1 MKKLLSIAFVLAL
14 TAGFAQAQGI
24 SIGARA
30 GLNLAKQTY
39 SGSGITASP
48 DGRTSFIL
56 GGYATIMFS
65 DKLGL
70 QPELFYSGTGAS
82 AGSAVEKINY
92 LTLPVFLRYNVTDN
106 VHFLAGPQ
114 LGVLLSA
121 KDDAGND
128 IKDQV
133 NSSDFGI
140 VPGVG
145 VDFGPFNAG
154 LRYSLGLSNIAKNA
168 SSGFTVKNN
177 VFQVVVGYRLFGKGK

>member
-1 MKKLLSIAFVLAL
+1 MKKLLSITSALAL
-14 TAGFAQAQGI
+14 TICLANAQSF

-30 GLNLAKQTY
+30 GLNLAKQTV
-39 SGSGITASP
+39 SGSGVTASA
-48 DGRTSFIL
+48 DSRTSFIL

-70 QPELFYSGTGAS
+70 QPELFYSGTGAKQ
-82 AGSAVEKINY
+82 GSAVEKINY
-92 LTLPVFLRYNVTDN
+92 LTLPVFLRYNVTEN
-106 VHFLAGPQ
+106 FHLLAGPQ
-114 LGVLLSA
+114 LGFLLSA

-154 LRYSLGLSNIAKNA
+154 LRYSLGLSNIAKSA
-168 SSGFTVKNN
+168 PSGFTVKNN
-177 VFQVVVGYRLFGKGK
+177 IFQVVVGYKLFGK